1 MPGVTC
7 VEGLKQGI
15 IFSLIASLLDS
26 LGLASRK
33 LWGGIE
39 ARLVCRIFFFYH
51 WLLVGCLNYNTKVF
65 LLAVVMWALWTIRNK
80 RTLAGQ
86 FVRCPSDILFKIH
99 SFLQKWKVLL
109 RGIDHSRLEELAAQV
124 KSWVESFLEKMKTV
138 VVDENLL

>member
-1 MPGVTC
+1 M
-7 VEGLKQGI
+7 
-15 IFSLIASLLDS
+15 
-26 LGLASRK
+26 
-33 LWGGIE
+33 
-39 ARLVCRIFFFYH
+39 
-51 WLLVGCLNYNTKVF
+51 GCLNYNTKVF